1 MTNVTRKKIELSQF
15 VSASHCFVL
24 VLLLIT
30 MSPGIALAGDDV
42 VVDGEEKSFGPDD
55 VIDNLTVING
65 GRAMLNGATVN
76 GNLTIEGEGS
86 YAGANKWPG
95 CSVVGDT
102 IVKDGGHLSIWY
114 STICGNLLG
123 DKAGHI
129 NFLISEV
136 GGNIQMTEGAD
147 FSAPYGPCKVGGDIK
162 YEKGNCVRLNWFTVG
177 GNVQVSENVS
187 PSQYFG
193 IEVRNSEIDG
203 DLQVF
208 KNTMTAFIKVEDNTI
223 GGNLQVKEN
232 TPEPTVSG
240 NTVEGNVEVD

>member
-15 VSASHCFVL
+15 VRASHCFVL
-24 VLLLIT
+24 VLLLIA

-65 GRAMLNGATVN
+65 GRASLAPGTTVN
-76 GNLTIEGEGS
+76 GNLMVEGAGS
-86 YAGANKWPG
+86 YTGWSGA
-95 CSVVGDT
+95 SVVGDV
-102 IVKDGGHLSIWY
+102 IVKDGGMLSCWY
-114 STICGNLLG
+114 SVIGGNLKG
-123 DKAGHI
+123 DNPYHI
-129 NFLISEV
+129 NFLISDVV
-136 GGNIQMTEGAD
+136 GNVEMTGGGA
-147 FSAPYGPCKVGGDIK
+147 FNAEYGPCKVGGDIK
-162 YEKGNCVRLNWFTVG
+162 YEKASVMRLNWFTVG

-193 IEVRNSEIDG
+193 IEVRNCEIDG

-208 KNTMTAFIKVEDNTI
+208 KNTMTAFIKVENNTI